1 MKELTP
7 KQSETF
13 VRTWMTK
20 IEDALKRE
28 KTFRRQGKEC
38 VTLYEGDKADETP
51 FAILYSNTETLIPAV
66 YSQPPVPIVDRRF
79 KDADPVGKLAAEA
92 GTRTLKFLLDASSE
106 DDDSFD
112 ECLQADVLGG
122 LVTNRGL
129 SRAKYYADTSSGT
142 VQNECVYFESV
153 RWDKFLHGYART
165 WKKVP
170 WIGFEWDMD
179 RKEIEDNFGGEIANK
194 IDFDA
199 MPESWGNEEDPK
211 ENNSDKMAGVKIT
224 KVYEVW
230 DKASRQVMFFC
241 PAYKLGPLKR
251 LEDPL
256 KLSGFFPVPRPL
268 NFMRKV
274 STLLPT
280 PLYTQYQQQAKE
292 LNEIT
297 RRLKH
302 LIQAMKIRGFYN
314 SMVQGIDKV
323 LMAEENE
330 IVPLQN
336 AAAVGDNAKMDAM
349 IWLMPVAEIAAA
361 IQQLYQQREQ
371 CKNVIYEITGISDII
386 RGSSVAS
393 ETATA
398 QNIKNQW
405 GTLRLKRMQREV
417 QRYCRDLMAIA
428 LEIAVER
435 FSVETM
441 SAMTGLPYPTNAQKQ
456 QVQMQIMAGQQMLQQ
471 AQMQAQQ
478 TGQQPPEIPPEVQQQ
493 LQQAQELLAKPSW
506 EDVLGLLKNDV
517 QRAYRI
523 DIETNSTIDASASE
537 DKQDISD
544 LLNALSQFMNG
555 IAPLVQEGVMP
566 ADVAKEMLLA
576 VCRRYTFGPQLEDAL
591 MKMQAPQP
599 KTDPADEAKLK
610 IAQTQAQV
618 AEAEANARMAE
629 IQMEMKA
636 KEQEHAMKMQEMAAE
651 MQLAQEEMAMKRS
664 QIALDNASA
673 NMKLEQQQKAHTLKM
688 SSMEESHNLTMEQK
702 RQQAAASKKKEPA

>member
-1 MKELTP
+1 
-7 KQSETF
+7 
-13 VRTWMTK
+13 
-20 IEDALKRE
+20 
-28 KTFRRQGKEC
+28 
-38 VTLYEGDKADETP
+38 
-51 FAILYSNTETLIPAV
+51 
-66 YSQPPVPIVDRRF
+66 
-79 KDADPVGKLAAEA
+79 
-92 GTRTLKFLLDASSE
+92 
-106 DDDSFD
+106 
-112 ECLQADVLGG
+112 
-122 LVTNRGL
+122 
-129 SRAKYYADTSSGT
+129 
-142 VQNECVYFESV
+142 
-153 RWDKFLHGYART
+153 
-165 WKKVP
+165 
-170 WIGFEWDMD
+170 MD

-471 AQMQAQQ
+471 AQTQAQQ
-478 TGQQPPEIPPEVQQQ
+478 TGQQLPEIPPEVQQQ

-599 KTDPADEAKLK
+599 K
-610 IAQTQAQV
+610 
-618 AEAEANARMAE
+618 
-629 IQMEMKA
+629 
-636 KEQEHAMKMQEMAAE
+636 
-651 MQLAQEEMAMKRS
+651 S
-664 QIALDNASA
+664 
-673 NMKLEQQQKAHTLKM
+673 
-688 SSMEESHNLTMEQK
+688 
-702 RQQAAASKKKEPA
+702 